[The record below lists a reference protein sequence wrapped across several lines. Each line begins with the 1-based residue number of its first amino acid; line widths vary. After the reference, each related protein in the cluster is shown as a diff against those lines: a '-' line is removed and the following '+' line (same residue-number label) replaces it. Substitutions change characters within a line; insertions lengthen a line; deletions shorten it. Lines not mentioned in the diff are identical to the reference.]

1 MNVMEE
7 SPYPKVQVWKDH
19 QNRLWPREEVVL
31 KVGHPRI
38 LVAVQVEVAVM
49 VDVQSVSD
57 APMEEKEVVADQ
69 THHKN
74 LVVVVVVVGEGMV
87 CLWIP
92 LGEELPFFAFKAQDL
107 IESLQHKSRNYD
119 VKEMKTKKKNVFQR
133 NFTDFTQSLLLRFIF
148 HLEHMQVNT
157 RTKTRSVMLFLIFLR
172 NHIQWSFSHIFF
184 CAFS

>member
-87 CLWIP
+87 CL
-92 LGEELPFFAFKAQDL
+92 
-107 IESLQHKSRNYD
+107 
-119 VKEMKTKKKNVFQR
+119 
-133 NFTDFTQSLLLRFIF
+133 
-148 HLEHMQVNT
+148 
-157 RTKTRSVMLFLIFLR
+157 
-172 NHIQWSFSHIFF
+172 
-184 CAFS
+184 